1 MSQIKLKDIPFNDRY
16 VYLRLD
22 GNLAAESLV
31 ANLKHLYWFID
42 QNEPGV
48 YSWQN
53 GKAFRAIL
61 KEARRLAGNRRSY
74 IISKKQVTSLITIF
88 VDKEGGVSVKIPYS
102 ADYIFRAIFSV
113 FDKYKQSSS
122 VPISPELVALFG
134 KVRREVFYKE
144 QSDKYEYA
152 VKNDLLN
159 KRDELFDIR
168 KKLVNDLCTGDCT
181 LGKRF

>member
-1 MSQIKLKDIPFNDRY
+1 M
-16 VYLRLD
+16 
-22 GNLAAESLV
+22 
-31 ANLKHLYWFID
+31 
-42 QNEPGV
+42 
-48 YSWQN
+48 
-53 GKAFRAIL
+53 
-61 KEARRLAGNRRSY
+61 
-74 IISKKQVTSLITIF
+74 
-88 VDKEGGVSVKIPYS
+88 SVKIPYS

>member
-88 VDKEGGVSVKIPYS
+88 VDKEEG
-102 ADYIFRAIFSV
+102 
-113 FDKYKQSSS
+113 
-122 VPISPELVALFG
+122 
-134 KVRREVFYKE
+134 
-144 QSDKYEYA
+144 
-152 VKNDLLN
+152 
-159 KRDELFDIR
+159 
-168 KKLVNDLCTGDCT
+168 
-181 LGKRF
+181 